1 MGSFREDIIEFTKS
15 SKQSPVLAAIAA
27 GLYPLLYYY
36 NANFTLLNSWEQ
48 VLFFS
53 VYFIV
58 APIFVFLFCQWLV
71 NKIIFF
77 NPINRFL
84 LPILN
89 FSWLAYLLVIV
100 TQGFSVKRIIVVV
113 LVAILLAIL
122 LAKYFKKI
130 IVIQLLMSVVVGG
143 ILLNYVFFDI
153 QKPETWMHQP
163 DDIETVIFKKKP
175 NIYLIQPDGY
185 ANFSEINKGFYQFD
199 NSDFQNYLINN
210 DFKLYNDFRSN
221 YYSTLSSNS
230 SMFAMKHHYYNHPKT
245 KIREVYNA
253 RNILIGKNPVID
265 IFKKNN
271 YRTHLLL
278 GKSYLLIN
286 RGDVTY
292 DFCNM
297 SKDSL
302 SYFSRGFQMSA
313 DIFSDLKRLQTTET
327 SESSF
332 YFLEELSPGH
342 ITNRSNPG
350 EIAKLERDNYLD
362 KLKTTNSW
370 LKEVLDY
377 ISNNDP
383 KAIIIIAAD
392 HGGFVGFN
400 STKEAKMKQ
409 TDAALVKSIFT
420 AQLAIKW
427 PNEDYVV
434 YDKGLKTSVN
444 VFRILF
450 SYLAENPAYLNQL
463 QADKSYIPITKGAS
477 FGIYEYI
484 NENYE
489 VVFNKKTK

>member
-89 FSWLAYLLVIV
+89 FSWLAYLLVVV

-143 ILLNYVFFDI
+143 MLLNYVFFDI

-230 SMFAMKHHYYNHPKT
+230 SMFAM
-245 KIREVYNA
+245 
-253 RNILIGKNPVID
+253 
-265 IFKKNN
+265 
-271 YRTHLLL
+271 
-278 GKSYLLIN
+278 
-286 RGDVTY
+286 
-292 DFCNM
+292 
-297 SKDSL
+297 
-302 SYFSRGFQMSA
+302 
-313 DIFSDLKRLQTTET
+313 
-327 SESSF
+327 
-332 YFLEELSPGH
+332 
-342 ITNRSNPG
+342 
-350 EIAKLERDNYLD
+350 
-362 KLKTTNSW
+362 
-370 LKEVLDY
+370 
-377 ISNNDP
+377 
-383 KAIIIIAAD
+383 
-392 HGGFVGFN
+392 
-400 STKEAKMKQ
+400 
-409 TDAALVKSIFT
+409 
-420 AQLAIKW
+420 
-427 PNEDYVV
+427 
-434 YDKGLKTSVN
+434 
-444 VFRILF
+444 
-450 SYLAENPAYLNQL
+450 
-463 QADKSYIPITKGAS
+463 
-477 FGIYEYI
+477 
-484 NENYE
+484 
-489 VVFNKKTK
+489 